1 MVHLD
6 AVLAWLIQPERPS
19 SRPLDDAIRAAGLT
33 REQAVERAYS
43 LFDLLL
49 LGMPVEAP
57 EETLGLKGETDP
69 GVIKQRYRRL
79 IAIYHPDRHP
89 ARSADLNRRTERI
102 NRAYRQLMQRHAGGD
117 EDWTGGAA
125 RARSSRPSVK
135 ASPVPPAWTAP
146 AADLGRRPPRGSHV
160 RPLSGAPVRRDASLI
175 QRRLIQAMVL
185 GCAALLAILLLEEDS
200 VDEAQGARSAVVA
213 KPITATV
220 VQAVE
225 PPPVPMGPSL
235 VPLKSSDPFAQPIG
249 ATVAQAVEPPPVPM
263 ESSLAPLK
271 SSDPSAQPIAATLVQ
286 AVEPPPVP
294 MEPSRVL
301 LKSPYPFAEPPPE
314 VVASAS
320 VSPLEVRFRYQPA
333 PESAPEPASDPSQ
346 EPEPPPEVL
355 ALASVSPL
363 EVVLASEPSSEPAP
377 EPVPEPVPEPAQER
391 KPAPEPASAPPRAR
405 PVVETPALRATAPA
419 LPAVPPIAKATA
431 PPKTLQAPG
440 SVGMDACAGVSGVLG
455 RFQQAYQAGSA
466 DRLANL
472 FTLDA
477 RERDAVGR
485 AAIRRLYA
493 DWFSSTSGRNISFA
507 GASTQSVGKDLCR
520 IRVRFDVGYRDAKG
534 HARSQTGQIR
544 ALFKR
549 DGGRTLIQELTH

>member
-213 KPITATV
+213 KPITASV

-235 VPLKSSDPFAQPIG
+235 V
-249 ATVAQAVEPPPVPM
+249 
-263 ESSLAPLK
+263 PLK